1 MICPVCQKT
10 MVSKDFGGVQVEE
23 CSNGCHGLWFD
34 WGEIK
39 KLDQK
44 NQGFGQAL
52 QVALNYPRYNDANRP
67 PLKCP
72 KCSVVMHQHLF
83 ESAKEINVDECY
95 QCGGFFL
102 DSGEL
107 RVIRDKFMS
116 EAERAA
122 YQENLLA
129 QIPDHVNGDDELQ
142 KANERTDA
150 IRQYTKF
157 LRASYYATGK

>member
-10 MVSKDFGGVQVEE
+10 MVERDFGGVKVEE
-23 CSNGCHGLWFD
+23 CSDGCRGLWFD
-34 WGEIK
+34 WCEVK

-44 NQGFGQAL
+44 NEGFGQAL
-52 QVALNYPRYNDANRP
+52 QAALDHPRYNDKGRAA
-67 PLKCP
+67 LKCP
-72 KCSVVMHQHLF
+72 KCGILMCQHLF

-95 QCGGFFL
+95 GCGAFFL

-116 EAERAA
+116 EAERKA
-122 YQENLLA
+122 YQDHLLA
-129 QIPDHVNGDDELQ
+129 GIPGHVQGDKDLE
-142 KANERTDA
+142 KEGERTEA

-157 LRASYYATGK
+157 LRASYYVTGK